1 MKLHLKVVPHVGLLR
16 SNNFI
21 GGNLINC
28 GEEAM
33 GGVSFSQLLGFSFSY
48 EKLVLSEGCCS
59 KLYWQ
64 TLLVIIYRHSFSPK
78 VGRHVMFL

>member
-33 GGVSFSQLLGFSFSY
+33 GGVSFSHIGFQF
-48 EKLVLSEGCCS
+48 
-59 KLYWQ
+59 
-64 TLLVIIYRHSFSPK
+64 
-78 VGRHVMFL
+78 